1 MPLARNPNFSQVRV
15 VAYFV
20 IDAVSPQF
28 VSLNAMNR
36 QRCWRQLSGQLTR
49 LAWIRDLPPATSVSC
64 ISVGF
69 TSCMNGRGNTR
80 FALAMDDALG
90 YSRC

>member
-15 VAYFV
+15 AAYFV

-36 QRCWRQLSGQLTR
+36 QRCWRQLSRQLTR
-49 LAWIRDLPPATSVSC
+49 LA
-64 ISVGF
+64 
-69 TSCMNGRGNTR
+69 
-80 FALAMDDALG
+80 
-90 YSRC
+90 